1 MVHGQVVELERNHE
15 ETHAKSL
22 QAIRDRKKVADQRV
36 RQRLAAR
43 RKLKLQQLVKEKNAE
58 NNVNIFKVPVL
69 AMTSEVAEQQEE
81 LSEKDKAYVERA
93 RSLLSKKTKSMTRL
107 KKMFLKLDIEHTG
120 MLTKAE
126 FCAMIRLIG
135 LVPGPTEEMQ
145 SLLWDTAW
153 EMRKHGE
160 GEEMD
165 TQTLG
170 HWLDLLE

>member
-22 QAIRDRKKVADQRV
+22 QAIRDRKKLADQRV

-58 NNVNIFKVPVL
+58 NNVNIL
-69 AMTSEVAEQQEE
+69 AKQQEE
-81 LSEKDKAYVERA
+81 LSEKDKAYIERA

-126 FCAMIRLIG
+126 FCQMIRLIG
-135 LVPGPTEEMQ
+135 LAPAPTEEMQ